1 MNDEVKEKITFLPA
15 FPIVSSNSLPVA
27 KEQICGSSIRP
38 PQGIKKFRNFEFNPL
53 EEDSIVGAS
62 LISYRRM
69 KKVIDSTIIINN
81 KELKKGDTEW
91 YPDIKVWRNRKD
103 NGIDLKKH
111 VLCLE
116 ITIQGNVWNTTPFIL
131 HSNQTQLVDKSNL
144 RISYKKGDKGKGK
157 NKRKDKEKDQ
167 DYPKTSSKKK
177 NTKDTY
183 QNTLDEI
190 LKYVKMK
197 NQFNN
202 YFPNPIKLLLI
213 DNNCNQIYKEILANN
228 LSHWNGL
235 LYTTDKLFFNVD
247 ISHVLILGK
256 EIHSHFLKIMIF
268 NNPKVVTEFWI
279 KVYLNT
285 GNLSSG
291 LLNFSDYKW
300 KIFIFCE
307 NFMQGVSFPQNFE
320 FVENAEIADLI
331 IK

>member
-1 MNDEVKEKITFLPA
+1 MNDINEDENNTTFLPA
-15 FPIVSSNSLPVA
+15 FPITPCNSLPVA

-53 EEDSIVGAS
+53 EEDSIVGVV

-69 KKVIDSTIIINN
+69 KRVIDSTIIINN

-144 RISYKKGDKGKGK
+144 RISYKKDNK
-157 NKRKDKEKDQ
+157 NKNKKKDKTDQ
-167 DYPKTSSKKK
+167 KGSSKKK
-177 NTKDTY
+177 NTKDAY

-190 LKYVKMK
+190 LKHVRMK

-213 DNNCNQIYKEILANN
+213 DNCNQVYKEILANN

-247 ISHVLILGK
+247 ISHVFILEK
-256 EIHSHFLKIMIF
+256 EIHSHFLKILIF
-268 NNPKVVTEFWI
+268 NNPKVITEFWL
-279 KVYLNT
+279 KNYLNT
-285 GNLSSG
+285 GSLSSG
-291 LLNFSDYKW
+291 LLSFLDYKW
-300 KIFIFCE
+300 KIFIITYE
-307 NFMQGVSFPQNFE
+307 NFMQGLSFPGNFE
-320 FVENAEIADLI
+320 VVDNASNSDLI